1 MCWWSSPS
9 RGSGLTTE
17 GRRLPV
23 RIAGGFSR
31 DAVVQAD
38 GSYEI
43 GRLGGNAMWA
53 AAGARLAGARPT
65 AYTVLGAG
73 YPRAFLRELAA
84 AGMDVHARS
93 APDRRGVWVS
103 YAYDADGTRHNPVP
117 ADVLATVPEPDRA
130 LIIDT
135 TRIQA
140 EALAAVPT
148 AADLPADNRGTAWHL
163 GLLPVARFHELV
175 DHLAGSATYLQA
187 DCPARF
193 ELGRDGLGVLGD
205 TLQRLSVFLPSTSD
219 TDVFAPGL
227 SAAELLRSF
236 HGLGAD
242 RVVLKC
248 GKDGALVSEQSGPV
262 WQVPAYPTTSV
273 LDDTG
278 AGDAFAG
285 AFAAAIGDGHEPVPA
300 ACLAAAVA
308 SVAVQ
313 YRRPIELATAAVDL
327 PDRVRHVT
335 ERMAML

>member
-1 MCWWSSPS
+1 MATQTL
-9 RGSGLTTE
+9 R
-17 GRRLPV
+17 V

-31 DAVVQAD
+31 DAVVHAD

-73 YPRAFLRELAA
+73 YPQAFLRDLAA
-84 AGMDVHARS
+84 AGIEVHARS

-117 ADVLATVPEPDRA
+117 AEVLAAVPEPDRS

-135 TRIQA
+135 TRIEA

-148 AADLPADNRGTAWHL
+148 AADLPEDNRGTAWHL

-175 DHLAGSATYLQA
+175 DHLAESATHLQA

-193 ELGRDGLGVLGD
+193 ELGRDGLAALGD
-205 TLQRLSVFLPSTSD
+205 SLHRLGVFLPSTSD

-227 SAAELLRSF
+227 SAGDLLKTF
-236 HGLGAD
+236 HRLGAG

-248 GKDGALVSEQSGPV
+248 GKDGALVSERRGQV
-262 WQVPAYPTTSV
+262 WHVPAYPVTPV

-285 AFAAAIGDGHEPVPA
+285 AFAAAIGQGHELGPA
-300 ACLAAAVA
+300 ACRAAAVA

-327 PDRVRHVT
+327 RDRVRHIT
-335 ERMAML
+335 ERMTTL